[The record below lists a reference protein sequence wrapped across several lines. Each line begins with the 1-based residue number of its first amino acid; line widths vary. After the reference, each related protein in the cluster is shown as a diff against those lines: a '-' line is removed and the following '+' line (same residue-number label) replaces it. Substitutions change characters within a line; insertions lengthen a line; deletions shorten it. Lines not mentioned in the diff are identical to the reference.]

1 MSNNDLITFLKKKIE
16 EIAFAKVGELD
27 ELLDS
32 GILDSVNVVELSV
45 EIENGLK
52 IKIPFEDIN
61 RENFK
66 SVSAISDYIEK
77 IRS

>member
-1 MSNNDLITFLKKKIE
+1 MSNNDLIAFLKKKIE
-16 EIAFAKVGELD
+16 EIAFAKVSESD

-45 EIENGLK
+45 EIENALK

-61 RENFK
+61 RENFN
-66 SVSAISDYIEK
+66 SVNSISDYIAK
-77 IRS
+77 LQS

>member
-1 MSNNDLITFLKKKIE
+1 MSNNDLIAFLKKKIE
-16 EIAFAKVGELD
+16 EIAFAKVSESD

-45 EIENGLK
+45 EIENALK

-61 RENFK
+61 RENFN
-66 SVSAISDYIEK
+66 SVNTISDYIAK
-77 IRS
+77 LQS

>member
-16 EIAFAKVGELD
+16 EIAFAKVSESD

-45 EIENGLK
+45 EIENALK

-61 RENFK
+61 RENFN
-66 SVSAISDYIEK
+66 SVNSISDYIAK
-77 IRS
+77 LQS